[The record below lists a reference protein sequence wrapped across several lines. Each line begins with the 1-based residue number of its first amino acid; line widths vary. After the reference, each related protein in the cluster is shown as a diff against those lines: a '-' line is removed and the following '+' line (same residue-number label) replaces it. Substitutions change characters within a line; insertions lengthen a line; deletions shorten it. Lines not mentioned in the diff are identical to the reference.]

1 MGAAKTLAVGRLL
14 KGDEARTCAQALV
27 ANKASEWRQAGF
39 ALLGDVE
46 TAETNLT
53 AAAYAYRKCLEEPC
67 GTEVLAPVSVKLGL
81 HLVREGDV
89 QEAERVLKR
98 AVELNAQDP
107 EARASA
113 YLGLARAALLRNDG
127 ESAKGYA
134 TVVQTLFEN
143 TKAAAEAKEILK

>member
-1 MGAAKTLAVGRLL
+1 M
-14 KGDEARTCAQALV
+14 
-27 ANKASEWRQAGF
+27 
-39 ALLGDVE
+39 
-46 TAETNLT
+46 
-53 AAAYAYRKCLEEPC
+53 
-67 GTEVLAPVSVKLGL
+67 
-81 HLVREGDV
+81 REGDV

-113 YLGLARAALLRNDG
+113 YLGLARAALLRNDS